1 MRCTYADDKYFER
14 VSYAYIIIA
23 AIPNIVWSLQ
33 IMYIHN
39 VYIIILM
46 ASTSNKNTPGN
57 YALEQRINQNIDTYR
72 TYLNSAAGEAYTNH
86 LPGNGLLPGSIAPSQ
101 LCGNYC
107 DVESQLR
114 GIGSTNL
121 VNPQTPVVP
130 QLRTL
135 DSLSIMTKLPV
146 LLPEPL
152 AIEPN
157 QRYGYLQ

>member
-1 MRCTYADDKYFER
+1 MYVYSASMQSF
-14 VSYAYIIIA
+14 AYIWNVFIRRPETLFCSVSA
-23 AIPNIVWSLQ
+23 AQ
-33 IMYIHN
+33 ILYIGN
-39 VYIIILM
+39 VYNIIFM
-46 ASTSNKNTPGN
+46 ASTSNRNTPGN
-57 YALEQRINQNIDTYR
+57 YALEQKMNQHIDSYQTYIH
-72 TYLNSAAGEAYTNH
+72 AGEAYTNH
-86 LPGNGLLPGSIAPSQ
+86 LPGNGLLPASTARSQ

-130 QLRTL
+130 QHRTL

-152 AIEPN
+152 VVEKN
-157 QRYGYLQ
+157 QRPGFLQ